1 MASSRE
7 KMVRTTVTIPLAL
20 KKKIAENNVN
30 LSKLVRDFLA
40 NPLDDEESTNM
51 TEAVLLNE
59 KVRRS
64 APKGWDSTRVIK
76 EWRKKNLS

>member
-40 NPLDDEESTNM
+40 NTIDDEESTNM